1 MAGNRQ
7 RLGKKVRDVAE
18 AAEELDTEVSLADA
32 VPDPV
37 QAHVRGL
44 GHALRDGVGGD
55 VDGHLV
61 VTKEGGGW
69 LGAVAFLVLVVV
81 VVVVLAPLTGA
92 VAFLV
97 LVVVVVVLAPLPVAR
112 APLAL
117 LVGADHHLHTG
128 RPADAARP
136 VSRGSFRRSRSSLS
150 CSSS

>member
-7 RLGKKVRDVAE
+7 RLGKKIRYVAE

-55 VDGHLV
+55 ADGHLV

-69 LGAVAFLVLVVV
+69 LGVACACFYVGCV
-81 VVVVLAPLTGA
+81 GGM
-92 VAFLV
+92 
-97 LVVVVVVLAPLPVAR
+97 R
-112 APLAL
+112 AP
-117 LVGADHHLHTG
+117 
-128 RPADAARP
+128 
-136 VSRGSFRRSRSSLS
+136 RSR
-150 CSSS
+150 